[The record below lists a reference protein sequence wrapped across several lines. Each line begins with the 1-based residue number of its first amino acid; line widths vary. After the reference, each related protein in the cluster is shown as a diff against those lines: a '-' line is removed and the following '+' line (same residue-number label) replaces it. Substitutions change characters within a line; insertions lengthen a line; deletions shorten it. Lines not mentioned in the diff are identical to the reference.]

1 MEEQFLSKSN
11 FYVPVSDC
19 SCSESLKE
27 MASNSIDNSLKI
39 NCTHGNK
46 IIDCFE

>member
-27 MASNSIDNSLKI
+27 MASNSSLKI

-46 IIDCFE
+46 IIDCFK